1 MARDIR
7 ELFKGDEVEHVK
19 MPENHKKRFLEKL
32 DHALPE
38 KRKVSRFYWLQI
50 AASAVIFLGLGIG
63 GYNYFLPKERPAEL
77 PKETPAEVIATQD
90 LETKTLGDI
99 SPGLKK
105 VEDYYLA
112 SINLE
117 LSKIKYTPDTKDVFD
132 GYLLQ
137 LDELDKEY
145 KRLSLE
151 LTESGPSELT
161 VNALIDNL
169 KLRLNLLYRLRAQLK
184 ELNTSEF
191 LNDDVSKSI

>member
-7 ELFKGDEVEHVK
+7 ELFKDDKIVHEK
-19 MPENHKKRFLEKL
+19 MPENHQERFLEKL
-32 DHALPE
+32 EEEMPVAS
-38 KRKVSRFYWLQI
+38 KSKFNWMRM
-50 AASAVIFLGLGIG
+50 AASVVLLIGLGFG
-63 GYNYFLPKERPAEL
+63 AFKFLQPKEEKPIEVVAT
-77 PKETPAEVIATQD
+77 ETD
-90 LETKTLGDI
+90 ETKTLGDV

-117 LSKIKYTPDTKDVFD
+117 LSKMKYTSETKDLFD

-145 KRLSLE
+145 KRLSEE

-169 KLRLNLLYRLRAQLK
+169 KFRLNLLYRLKDQLK
-184 ELNTSEF
+184 ELNTSSDITEE
-191 LNDDVSKSI
+191 VEQSI

>member
-7 ELFKGDEVEHVK
+7 ELFKDDKIAHEK
-19 MPENHKKRFLEKL
+19 MPESHQERFLEKL
-32 DHALPE
+32 DKAMPVVN
-38 KRKVSRFYWLQI
+38 KSKFNWMRI
-50 AASAVIFLGLGIG
+50 AASVVLLIGLSFSAFK
-63 GYNYFLPKERPAEL
+63 YFQPINDKPTEVVMT
-77 PKETPAEVIATQD
+77 ETV
-90 LETKTLGDI
+90 ETKTLGDV

-117 LSKIKYTPDTKDVFD
+117 LSKMKYTPETKDLFD

-145 KRLSLE
+145 KRLSTE

-169 KLRLNLLYRLRAQLK
+169 KFRLNLLYRLRNQLK
-184 ELNTSEF
+184 SLNTSDHIMEE
-191 LNDDVSKSI
+191 VG